1 MKLGEIARIL
11 GSAAGGLQPELSEQ
25 EPSGYSIDSR
35 SIQPG
40 ELFFAIRGEKYDG
53 HQFVEDALKRGA
65 LAAVVSHGSLTS
77 AASSPLLPVE
87 DTLAALQSLAAA
99 TLKRWKG
106 QVVAVTG
113 SMGKTTTKDLTAA
126 LLSNAGRVIK
136 TVGNLN
142 NAYGLPLSILR
153 MESGGAHPSDF
164 DFAVFEM
171 GMNHTGEIADLT
183 RIAPPN
189 LAVVTNV
196 APVHLEFFSSVDEIA
211 EAKAELIL
219 GIAAGG
225 TAVLNADD
233 ERVARMRRLRSDIEI
248 RTFGISDRADVMAK
262 SIQPRGVAATA
273 FELTTPSGSIETS
286 LNLGGR
292 HNVYNALAAAA
303 VAESCGVHLDAIAK
317 SLSEFSSPKM
327 RGEVHEFAEGF
338 TLIDDSYNSNPR
350 ALLEMV
356 ATICSAPGYTRR
368 VVVAGEMLELGE
380 EGTEL
385 HRDTGRRIAEQPV
398 DLLIGVRGLARE
410 MIEAAR
416 ESGIS
421 KDSAVFCETPEQAT
435 EVLKER
441 VRAGDLVL
449 VKGSRGVR
457 TDIVVERMKQGRAET
472 EAQ

>member
-1 MKLGEIARIL
+1 MKLGEIVRIL
-11 GSAAGGLQPELSEQ
+11 GSAAGGLQPELTEQ
-25 EPSGYSIDSR
+25 EPAGYSIDSR
-35 SIQPG
+35 SIKPG
-40 ELFFAIRGEKYDG
+40 ELFFAIRGENYDG
-53 HQFVEDALKRGA
+53 HRFVEDALKRGA
-65 LAAVVSHGSLTS
+65 LAAVVSHGSLNS

-87 DTLAALQSLAAA
+87 DTLAALQALAAA
-99 TLKRWKG
+99 TLKRWNG
-106 QVVAVTG
+106 RLVAVTG

-126 LLSNAGRVIK
+126 LLSNVGRVIK

-142 NAYGLPLSILR
+142 NAYGLPLSILK
-153 MESGGAHPSDF
+153 METGGAHASDF
-164 DFAVFEM
+164 NFAVFEM

-211 EAKAELIL
+211 EAKSELIL
-219 GIAAGG
+219 GTAAGG

-233 ERVARMRRLRSDIEI
+233 ERVARMRRLRSDIANW
-248 RTFGISDRADVMAK
+248 TFGINERADVMAK
-262 SIQPRGVAATA
+262 SIQPRGVAATT
-273 FELTTPSGSIETS
+273 FELTTPSGRIETS

-303 VAESCGVHLDAIAK
+303 VAESCGVPLDAIAK

-338 TLIDDSYNSNPR
+338 TLMDDSYNSNPR

-380 EGTEL
+380 EGAEL
-385 HRDTGRRIAEQPV
+385 HRDAGRRIAEQPV

-410 MIEAAR
+410 MIEGAR
-416 ESGIS
+416 ESGL
-421 KDSAVFCETPEQAT
+421 DQQSALFCETPEQAT

-441 VRAGDLVL
+441 VRAGDLIL